1 MIVMNRKEGRYKDS
15 LLSLLML
22 FITVSI
28 LTSCSRENIDF
39 AEKIPISFTGSVET
53 KALISDVTGI
63 QTTGI
68 GVTAYIQQ
76 NNAVAPVMKNQQ
88 VTYSDGKWTYSPV
101 SYWSKS
107 DNYIFTAYA
116 PFSSNPTTDLTAA
129 TMTFSNIPQ
138 YQSVMTVAE
147 KQNAIDILTDT
158 KTGSYQK
165 EFSNGK
171 VQFEL
176 KHELAYLEIRA
187 VKADIASMRNV
198 DFKVA
203 SLVLGDNNN
212 QMPKPANDR
221 SFTKNILDNSQSN
234 WSPVSYPDDGQG
246 KYPISSIDGQN
257 SIPNEVDKKPLVLA
271 QMLVAPF
278 EFGGSA
284 NPHSLAFQIT
294 YNKDDGQNDPTD
306 HDITGHAVT
315 INKFEAGKKYIVT
328 LRFNTA
334 SKVEINT
341 VVVEDWTTGSTYEPP
356 VFNW

>member
-1 MIVMNRKEGRYKDS
+1 MNRKEGRYKDS

-22 FITVSI
+22 LITVTI
-28 LTSCSRENIDF
+28 TSCDRENIDF
-39 AEKIPISFTGSVET
+39 AEKIPISFTSSVET
-53 KALISDVTGI
+53 KALISDVAGI
-63 QTTGI
+63 QETGI

-116 PFSSNPTTDLTAA
+116 PFSSSPTTDLAA
-129 TMTFSNIPQ
+129 RTMTFSGIPQ
-138 YQSVMTVAE
+138 YQSVMTDNEIERA
-147 KQNAIDILTDT
+147 KDILTDT
-158 KTGSYQK
+158 KSGSYQS

-187 VKADIASMRNV
+187 VKADIASMRDV
-198 DFKVA
+198 VFKVA
-203 SLVLGDNNN
+203 SLVLGDTEN
-212 QMPKPANDR
+212 QMAQSVNDR
-221 SFTKNILDNSQSN
+221 TFTKNVLDNSQSN
-234 WSPVSYPDDGQG
+234 WSSVTYADDG
-246 KYPISSIDGQN
+246 KYSLISSLLD
-257 SIPNEVDKKPLVLA
+257 SEIPNEVENNPLVLSK
-271 QMLVAPF
+271 MLVAPF
-278 EFGGSA
+278 EFGGDA

-306 HDITGHAVT
+306 HDIIGHAVT

-341 VVVEDWTTGSTYEPP
+341 VVVENWTTGSTYEPP

>member
-1 MIVMNRKEGRYKDS
+1 MRRFRYIRNSS
-15 LLSLLML
+15 LLLTVLLFMSL
-22 FITVSI
+22 TV
-28 LTSCSRENIDF
+28 SCSREDIDF
-39 AEKIPISFTGSVET
+39 AEKIPISFSGRVENST
-53 KALISDVTGI
+53 KALISDVFGI
-63 QTTGI
+63 QGTGI

-88 VTYSDGKWTYSPV
+88 VTYLDGNWTYSPV

-116 PFSSNPTTDLTAA
+116 PFSSNPTTDLNAA

-138 YQSVMTVAE
+138 YQSVMTDEE
-147 KQNAIDILTDT
+147 KQDAIDILTDT
-158 KTGSYQK
+158 KIGSYQK
-165 EFSNGK
+165 EFSSGK

-187 VKADIASMRNV
+187 VKADIESMRDV

-203 SLVLGDNNN
+203 SLILGDDND
-212 QMPKPANDR
+212 QMPVLANDR
-221 SFTKNILDNSQSN
+221 TFTKNILDNSLSV
-234 WSPVSYPDDGQG
+234 WSDVSYPDDGQG
-246 KYPISSIDGQN
+246 KYSIISSVDGQN
-257 SIPNEVDKKPLVLA
+257 SIPNEVDKNPLVLA
-271 QMLVAPF
+271 QMLVAPC
-278 EFGGSA
+278 EFGGTAS
-284 NPHSLAFQIT
+284 PHSLAFQIT
-294 YNKDDGQNDPTD
+294 YNKYDGPNSTN

-334 SKVEINT
+334 SKIEIST
-341 VVVEDWTTGSTYEPP
+341 VIVEDWTTGTTYEPP

>member
-1 MIVMNRKEGRYKDS
+1 MNRKEGRYKDS

-63 QTTGI
+63 QKTGI

-88 VTYSDGKWTYSPV
+88 VTYSDGKWTYSPI

-116 PFSSNPTTDLTAA
+116 PFSSTTATDLNAA
-129 TMTFSNIPQ
+129 TMTFKDIPQ

-187 VKADIASMRNV
+187 VKADIKSMRDV
-198 DFKVA
+198 VFKVA
-203 SLVLGDNNN
+203 SLVLGDTKN
-212 QMPKPANDR
+212 QMAQSDDR
-221 SFTKNILDNSQSN
+221 TFIKNVLDNSQSV
-234 WSPVSYPDDGQG
+234 WSDVSYPDDGQG
-246 KYPISSIDGQN
+246 RYPIITSIEGQG
-257 SIPNEVDKKPLVLA
+257 SIPNENGNEPLVLA
-271 QMLVAPF
+271 KMLVAPF
-278 EFGGSA
+278 EFGGDA

-294 YNKDDGQNDPTD
+294 YNKYDGPNSTN

>member
-1 MIVMNRKEGRYKDS
+1 
-15 LLSLLML
+15 
-22 FITVSI
+22 
-28 LTSCSRENIDF
+28 
-39 AEKIPISFTGSVET
+39 
-53 KALISDVTGI
+53 
-63 QTTGI
+63 
-68 GVTAYIQQ
+68 
-76 NNAVAPVMKNQQ
+76 
-88 VTYSDGKWTYSPV
+88 
-101 SYWSKS
+101 
-107 DNYIFTAYA
+107 
-116 PFSSNPTTDLTAA
+116 
-129 TMTFSNIPQ
+129 
-138 YQSVMTVAE
+138 MTVDE
-147 KQNAIDILTDT
+147 IRDAIDILTDT

-187 VKADIASMRNV
+187 VKADIPSMKDV

-212 QMPKPANDR
+212 QMPVSTNDR
-221 SFTKNILDNSQSN
+221 TFTKNILDNSLSAWN
-234 WSPVSYPDDGQG
+234 SVSYPNDGQG
-246 KYPISSIDGQN
+246 KYQIISSVVGQEL
-257 SIPNEVDKKPLVLA
+257 IPNETGTTPLVLA

-278 EFGGSA
+278 EFGGDA

-294 YNKDDGQNDPTD
+294 YNKDDGQNDPTN

-341 VVVEDWTTGSTYEPP
+341 VVVENWTTGSTYEPP

>member
-1 MIVMNRKEGRYKDS
+1 MNRKEGRYKDS

-22 FITVSI
+22 LITVTI
-28 LTSCSRENIDF
+28 TSCDRENIDF
-39 AEKIPISFTGSVET
+39 AEKIPISFTSSVET
-53 KALISDVTGI
+53 KALISDVVGI
-63 QTTGI
+63 QETGI

-76 NNAVAPVMKNQQ
+76 GNNVNPVMKNQQ
-88 VTYSDGKWTYSPV
+88 VTYSDGNWTYSPV

-116 PFSSNPTTDLTAA
+116 PFSSNPTTDLAA
-129 TMTFSNIPQ
+129 RTMTFSGIPQ
-138 YQSVMTVAE
+138 YQSVMTDNE
-147 KQNAIDILTDT
+147 IERAIDILTDT

-246 KYPISSIDGQN
+246 RYPISSIDGQN
-257 SIPNEVDKKPLVLA
+257 SIPNEVDKNPLVLA

-278 EFGGSA
+278 EFGGDA

-294 YNKDDGQNDPTD
+294 YNKYDGPNSTN

>member
-1 MIVMNRKEGRYKDS
+1 MNRKEGRYKDS

-22 FITVSI
+22 LITVSI
-28 LTSCSRENIDF
+28 TSCDREDIDF
-39 AEKIPISFTGSVET
+39 AEKIPISFSGRVENST
-53 KALISDVTGI
+53 KALISDVSGI
-63 QTTGI
+63 KGTGI

-88 VTYSDGKWTYSPV
+88 VTYLDGKWTYSPV

-116 PFSSNPTTDLTAA
+116 PFSSNTTTDLAA
-129 TMTFSNIPQ
+129 RTMTFSGIPQ
-138 YQSVMTVAE
+138 YQSVMTADE
-147 KQNAIDILTDT
+147 IKNATDILTDT
-158 KTGSYQK
+158 KSGSYQS

-176 KHELAYLEIRA
+176 KHELAYLEIQA
-187 VKADIASMRNV
+187 VKADIASMRDV

-203 SLVLGDNNN
+203 SLVLGDLNNKMAVMVDN
-212 QMPKPANDR
+212 RKR
-221 SFTKNILDNSQSN
+221 TFTKNVLDNTKST
-234 WSPVSYPDDGQG
+234 WSSVTYADDG
-246 KYPISSIDGQN
+246 KYSLISSPLD
-257 SIPNEVDKKPLVLA
+257 SEIPNEVENNPLVLSK
-271 QMLVAPF
+271 MLVAPF
-278 EFGGSA
+278 EFGGDA
-284 NPHSLAFQIT
+284 NQHSLAFNIT
-294 YNKDDGQNDPTD
+294 YNKDDGTNSSD

-341 VVVEDWTTGSTYEPP
+341 VVVEDWTTGTTYEPP

>member
-1 MIVMNRKEGRYKDS
+1 MNRKEGRYKDS

-116 PFSSNPTTDLTAA
+116 PFSSNPTTNLAA
-129 TMTFSNIPQ
+129 RTMTFSGIPQ
-138 YQSVMTVAE
+138 YQSVMTDNE
-147 KQNAIDILTDT
+147 IESAIDILADT
-158 KTGSYQK
+158 KIGSYQK
-165 EFSNGK
+165 EFSSGK

-187 VKADIASMRNV
+187 VKADIKSMRDV
-198 DFKVA
+198 VFKVA
-203 SLVLGDNNN
+203 SLVLGDTEN
-212 QMPKPANDR
+212 QMAQSVNDR
-221 SFTKNILDNSQSN
+221 TFTKNVLDNSQSV
-234 WSPVSYPDDGQG
+234 WSDVSYPDDGQG
-246 KYPISSIDGQN
+246 RYPIITSIEGQG
-257 SIPNEVDKKPLVLA
+257 SIPNENGNEPLVLA
-271 QMLVAPF
+271 KMLVAPF
-278 EFGGSA
+278 EFGGTA
-284 NPHSLAFQIT
+284 DPHSLAFNIT
-294 YNKDDGQNDPTD
+294 YNKSDGQNVPSN

-341 VVVEDWTTGSTYEPP
+341 VVVEDWTTGTTYEPP

>member
-1 MIVMNRKEGRYKDS
+1 MNRKEGRYKDS

-76 NNAVAPVMKNQQ
+76 GNNVNPVPVMKNQQ
-88 VTYSDGKWTYSPV
+88 VTYSNGNWTYSPV

-138 YQSVMTVAE
+138 YQSVMTNAE
-147 KQNAIDILTDT
+147 ISSAKDILTDI
-158 KTGSYQK
+158 KSGSYNN
-165 EFSNGK
+165 EFKNGN

-187 VKADIASMRNV
+187 VKADIASMRDV
-198 DFKVA
+198 EFKVA
-203 SLVLGDNNN
+203 SLILGDLNNKMVVMVDN
-212 QMPKPANDR
+212 RKR
-221 SFTKNILDNSQSN
+221 TFTKNVLDNTQST
-234 WSPVSYPDDGQG
+234 WSSVTYADDG
-246 KYPISSIDGQN
+246 KYSLISSLFD
-257 SIPNEVDKKPLVLA
+257 SEIPNEVENNPLVLSK
-271 QMLVAPF
+271 MLVAPF
-278 EFGGSA
+278 EFGGDA

-294 YNKDDGQNDPTD
+294 YNKYDGPNSTN

>member
-1 MIVMNRKEGRYKDS
+1 MNRKEGRYKDS

-22 FITVSI
+22 FITVPI
-28 LTSCSRENIDF
+28 LTSCDRENIDF

-88 VTYSDGKWTYSPV
+88 VTYLDGNWTYSPV

-107 DNYIFTAYA
+107 DSYIFTAYA
-116 PFSSNPTTDLTAA
+116 PFSSSPTTDLAA
-129 TMTFSNIPQ
+129 RTMTFSGIPQ
-138 YQSVMTVAE
+138 YQSVMTDEE
-147 KQNAIDILTDT
+147 KKNAIDILTDT
-158 KTGSYQK
+158 KSGSYQS

-176 KHELAYLEIRA
+176 KHELAYLEIKA
-187 VKADIASMRNV
+187 VKADIVSMRNV
-198 DFKVA
+198 EFKVA
-203 SLVLGDNNN
+203 SLVLGDTEN
-212 QMPKPANDR
+212 QMAESANR
-221 SFTKNILDNSQSN
+221 IFTKNVLDNSRSN
-234 WSPVSYPDDGQG
+234 WSSVNYQNEG
-246 KYPISSIDGQN
+246 KYSITSIDGQQE
-257 SIPNEVDKKPLVLA
+257 IPNETVNSPLVLA

-278 EFGGSA
+278 EFGGDA
-284 NPHSLAFQIT
+284 NPHSLAFNIT
-294 YNKDDGQNDPTD
+294 YNKNDNNTQSN
-306 HDITGHAVT
+306 HEITGHAVT

-341 VVVEDWTTGSTYEPP
+341 VVVEKWTTGSTYEPP

>member
-1 MIVMNRKEGRYKDS
+1 MRRFRYIKNCT
-15 LLSLLML
+15 LLLAVSLLMAL
-22 FITVSI
+22 SV
-28 LTSCSRENIDF
+28 SCSREDIDF
-39 AEKIPISFTGSVET
+39 SEKIPISFTGSVDNST

-63 QTTGI
+63 QTTGF
-68 GVTAYIQQ
+68 GVTAYINQ
-76 NNAVAPVMKNQQ
+76 NSSWKPVMNNQK
-88 VTYSDGKWTYSPV
+88 VVYSDSKWGYSPV

-116 PFSSNPTTDLTAA
+116 PFSSNPETDLDDA
-129 TMTFSNIPQ
+129 TMKFSNIPQ
-138 YQSVMTVAE
+138 YQSVMTEQE
-147 KQNAIDILTDT
+147 KKDAKDILTDT
-158 KTGSYQK
+158 KSGSYQS

-198 DFKVA
+198 VFKVA
-203 SLVLGDNNN
+203 KLDLGDSEN
-212 QMPKPANDR
+212 QMAQSVNDR
-221 SFTKNILDNSQSN
+221 TFTKNVLDNSQSN
-234 WSPVSYPDDGQG
+234 WSSVNYPDNG
-246 KYPISSIDGQN
+246 KYSIITSIDGQQE
-257 SIPNEVDKKPLVLA
+257 IPNEVDKNPLVLA

-278 EFGGSA
+278 EFGGNA

-294 YNKDDGQNDPTD
+294 YNKVDGPNSTN
-306 HDITGHAVT
+306 HAITGHAVT

-341 VVVEDWTTGSTYEPP
+341 VVVEDWTTGTTYEPP

>member
-22 FITVSI
+22 LITVTI
-28 LTSCSRENIDF
+28 TSCDRENIDF
-39 AEKIPISFTGSVET
+39 AEKIPISFTSSVET
-53 KALISDVTGI
+53 KALISDVAGI
-63 QTTGI
+63 QETGI

-76 NNAVAPVMKNQQ
+76 GNNVIPIMKNQQ
-88 VTYSDGKWTYSPV
+88 VTYSDGNWTYSPV

-116 PFSSNPTTDLTAA
+116 PFSSNLETELDDA
-129 TMTFSNIPQ
+129 TMTFRNIPQ
-138 YQSVMTVAE
+138 YQSVMTGEE
-147 KQNAIDILTDT
+147 KENAIDILTDT
-158 KTGSYQK
+158 KVGSYQK

-187 VKADIASMRNV
+187 VKADITSMRDV
-198 DFKVA
+198 VFKVA
-203 SLVLGDNNN
+203 SLDLGDTEN
-212 QMPKPANDR
+212 QMAKSDDR
-221 SFTKNILDNSQSN
+221 TFIKNVLDNSQSN
-234 WSPVSYPDDGQG
+234 WRPVSYPVDGQG
-246 KYPISSIDGQN
+246 RYPIISSIVGQN
-257 SIPNEVDKKPLVLA
+257 SIPNEVDKNPLVLA
-271 QMLVAPF
+271 KMLVAPF
-278 EFGGSA
+278 EFGGDA

-294 YNKDDGQNDPTD
+294 YNKDDGQNDPTN
-306 HDITGHAVT
+306 HNITGHAVT
-315 INKFEAGKKYIVT
+315 INKIEAGKKYIVT

-341 VVVEDWTTGSTYEPP
+341 VVVEDWTTGSIYEPP

>member
-22 FITVSI
+22 LITVTI
-28 LTSCSRENIDF
+28 TSCDRENIDF
-39 AEKIPISFTGSVET
+39 AEKIPISFTSSVET
-53 KALISDVTGI
+53 KALISDVVGI
-63 QTTGI
+63 QETGI

-76 NNAVAPVMKNQQ
+76 GNNVNPVMKNQQ
-88 VTYSDGKWTYSPV
+88 VTYSDGNWTYSPV

-116 PFSSNPTTDLTAA
+116 PFSSNPTTDLAA
-129 TMTFSNIPQ
+129 RTMTFSGIPQ
-138 YQSVMTVAE
+138 YQSVMTDNE
-147 KQNAIDILTDT
+147 IERAIDILTDT

-246 KYPISSIDGQN
+246 RYPISSIDGQN
-257 SIPNEVDKKPLVLA
+257 SIPNEVDKNPLVLA

-278 EFGGSA
+278 EFGGDA

-294 YNKDDGQNDPTD
+294 YNKYDGPNSTN

>member
-1 MIVMNRKEGRYKDS
+1 MNRKEGRYKDS
-15 LLSLLML
+15 LLSLLIL

-28 LTSCSRENIDF
+28 LTSCSRDNIDF

-53 KALISDVTGI
+53 KALISDVAGI

-76 NNAVAPVMKNQQ
+76 GNNVNPVMKNQQ
-88 VTYSDGKWTYSPV
+88 VTYSNGNWTYSPV

-116 PFSSNPTTDLTAA
+116 PFSSNPETNLAA
-129 TMTFSNIPQ
+129 RTMTFSGIPQ
-138 YQSVMTVAE
+138 YQSVMTDNE
-147 KQNAIDILTDT
+147 IESAIDILADT
-158 KTGSYQK
+158 KIGSYQK
-165 EFSNGK
+165 EFSSGK

-187 VKADIASMRNV
+187 VKADIKSMRDV
-198 DFKVA
+198 VFKVA
-203 SLVLGDNNN
+203 SLVLGDTEN
-212 QMPKPANDR
+212 QMAQSVNDR
-221 SFTKNILDNSQSN
+221 TFTKNVLDNSQSN
-234 WSPVSYPDDGQG
+234 WSSVTYADDG
-246 KYPISSIDGQN
+246 KYSLISSLLD
-257 SIPNEVDKKPLVLA
+257 SEIPNEVENNPLVLSK
-271 QMLVAPF
+271 MLVAPF
-278 EFGGSA
+278 EFGGTA
-284 NPHSLAFQIT
+284 DPHSLAFNIT
-294 YNKDDGQNDPTD
+294 YNKSDGQNVPSN

>member
-1 MIVMNRKEGRYKDS
+1 MRRFRYIRNSS
-15 LLSLLML
+15 LLLTVLLFMSL
-22 FITVSI
+22 TV
-28 LTSCSRENIDF
+28 SCSREDIDF
-39 AEKIPISFTGSVET
+39 AEKIPISFSGRVENST
-53 KALISDVTGI
+53 KALISHVSGI
-63 QTTGI
+63 QGTGI

-76 NNAVAPVMKNQQ
+76 GNTSTPVMKNQQ
-88 VTYSDGKWTYSPV
+88 VTYLDGNWTYSPV

-116 PFSSNPTTDLTAA
+116 PFSSNLETELDDA

-138 YQSVMTVAE
+138 YQSVMTADE
-147 KQNAIDILTDT
+147 KQKAIDILTDT
-158 KTGSYQK
+158 KVGSYQS

-187 VKADIASMRNV
+187 VKADIASMRDV

-203 SLVLGDNNN
+203 SLVLGDLNNKMAVMVDN
-212 QMPKPANDR
+212 RKR
-221 SFTKNILDNSQSN
+221 TFIKNVLDNTKST
-234 WSPVSYPDDGQG
+234 WSSVTYADDG
-246 KYPISSIDGQN
+246 KYSLISSPLD
-257 SIPNEVDKKPLVLA
+257 SEIPNEVDKNPLVLA

-278 EFGGSA
+278 EFGGNA

-294 YNKDDGQNDPTD
+294 YNKYDGPNSTN

-341 VVVEDWTTGSTYEPP
+341 VVVEDWTTGTTYEPP

>member
-1 MIVMNRKEGRYKDS
+1 MNRKEGRYKDS

-22 FITVSI
+22 FITVPI
-28 LTSCSRENIDF
+28 LTSCDRENIDF
-39 AEKIPISFTGSVET
+39 AEKIPISFTSSVET
-53 KALISDVTGI
+53 KALISDVAGI
-63 QTTGI
+63 QETGI

-116 PFSSNPTTDLTAA
+116 PFSSNPTTDLAA
-129 TMTFSNIPQ
+129 RTMTFSGIPQ
-138 YQSVMTVAE
+138 YQSVMTDNEIERA
-147 KQNAIDILTDT
+147 KDILTDT
-158 KTGSYQK
+158 KSGSYQS

-187 VKADIASMRNV
+187 VKADIVSMRDV
-198 DFKVA
+198 DFKVV
-203 SLVLGDNNN
+203 SLVLGDNND
-212 QMPKPANDR
+212 QMPVPANDR
-221 SFTKNILDNSQSN
+221 TFTKNILDNSQSN
-234 WSPVSYPDDGQG
+234 WSSVNYPDNG
-246 KYPISSIDGQN
+246 KYSIITSIDGQN
-257 SIPNEVDKKPLVLA
+257 SIPNEVDKNPLVLA
-271 QMLVAPF
+271 KMLVAPF
-278 EFGGSA
+278 EFGGDA

-294 YNKDDGQNDPTD
+294 YNKNDKVNAPTN

-341 VVVEDWTTGSTYEPP
+341 VVVEDWTTESTYEPP

>member
-22 FITVSI
+22 LITVTI
-28 LTSCSRENIDF
+28 TSCDRENIDF
-39 AEKIPISFTGSVET
+39 AEKIPISFTSSVET

-116 PFSSNPTTDLTAA
+116 PFSSTTATDLNAA
-129 TMTFSNIPQ
+129 TMTFKDIPQ

-158 KTGSYQK
+158 KSGSYQS

-187 VKADIASMRNV
+187 VKADIASMREV

-203 SLVLGDNNN
+203 SLILGDDND
-212 QMPKPANDR
+212 QMPVPANDR
-221 SFTKNILDNSQSN
+221 TFTKNILDNSQSN
-234 WSPVSYPDDGQG
+234 WSPVSYPNDGQG
-246 KYPISSIDGQN
+246 RYPITSIDGQN
-257 SIPNEVDKKPLVLA
+257 SIPNEVDKNPLVLA

-278 EFGGSA
+278 EFGGNA

-294 YNKDDGQNDPTD
+294 YNKVDGQNSTN

-341 VVVEDWTTGSTYEPP
+341 VVVENWTTGSTYEPP

>member
-1 MIVMNRKEGRYKDS
+1 MNRKEGRYKDS

-22 FITVSI
+22 LITVTI
-28 LTSCSRENIDF
+28 TSCDRENIDF
-39 AEKIPISFTGSVET
+39 AEKIPISFTSSVET
-53 KALISDVTGI
+53 KALISDVAGI
-63 QTTGI
+63 QKTGI

-116 PFSSNPTTDLTAA
+116 PFSSSPTTDLAA
-129 TMTFSNIPQ
+129 RTMTFSGIPQ
-138 YQSVMTVAE
+138 YQSVMTDNEIERA
-147 KQNAIDILTDT
+147 KDILTDT
-158 KTGSYQK
+158 KSGSYQS

-187 VKADIASMRNV
+187 VKADIASMRDV
-198 DFKVA
+198 VFKVA
-203 SLVLGDNNN
+203 SLVLGDTEN
-212 QMPKPANDR
+212 QMAQSVNDR
-221 SFTKNILDNSQSN
+221 TFTKNVLDNLQSN
-234 WSPVSYPDDGQG
+234 WSSVTYADDG
-246 KYPISSIDGQN
+246 KYSLISSLLD
-257 SIPNEVDKKPLVLA
+257 SEIPNEVENNPLVLSK
-271 QMLVAPF
+271 MLVAPF
-278 EFGGSA
+278 EFGGDA

-306 HDITGHAVT
+306 HDIIGHAVT

>member
-1 MIVMNRKEGRYKDS
+1 MNRKEGRYKDS

-63 QTTGI
+63 QKTGI

-88 VTYSDGKWTYSPV
+88 VTYSDGKWTYSPI

-116 PFSSNPTTDLTAA
+116 PFSSTTATDLNAA
-129 TMTFSNIPQ
+129 TMTFKDIPQ

-187 VKADIASMRNV
+187 VKADIKSMRDV
-198 DFKVA
+198 VFKVA
-203 SLVLGDNNN
+203 SLVLGDTKN
-212 QMPKPANDR
+212 QMAQSDDR
-221 SFTKNILDNSQSN
+221 TFIKNVLDNSQSV
-234 WSPVSYPDDGQG
+234 WSDVSYPDDGQG
-246 KYPISSIDGQN
+246 RYPIITSIEGQG
-257 SIPNEVDKKPLVLA
+257 SIPNENGNEPLVLA
-271 QMLVAPF
+271 KMLVAPF
-278 EFGGSA
+278 EFGGDA
-284 NPHSLAFQIT
+284 NPHS
-294 YNKDDGQNDPTD
+294 
-306 HDITGHAVT
+306 
-315 INKFEAGKKYIVT
+315 
-328 LRFNTA
+328 
-334 SKVEINT
+334 
-341 VVVEDWTTGSTYEPP
+341 
-356 VFNW
+356 

>member
-1 MIVMNRKEGRYKDS
+1 MNRKEGRYKDS

-22 FITVSI
+22 LITVTI
-28 LTSCSRENIDF
+28 TSCDRENIDF
-39 AEKIPISFTGSVET
+39 AEKIPISFTSSVET
-53 KALISDVTGI
+53 KALISDVAGI
-63 QTTGI
+63 QETGI

-116 PFSSNPTTDLTAA
+116 PFSSSPTTDLAA
-129 TMTFSNIPQ
+129 RTMTFSGIPQ
-138 YQSVMTVAE
+138 YQSVMTDNEIERA
-147 KQNAIDILTDT
+147 KDILTDT
-158 KTGSYQK
+158 KSGSYQS
-165 EFSNGK
+165 EFSSGK

-187 VKADIASMRNV
+187 VKADIASMRDV
-198 DFKVA
+198 VFKVA
-203 SLVLGDNNN
+203 SLVLGDTEN
-212 QMPKPANDR
+212 QMAQSVNDR
-221 SFTKNILDNSQSN
+221 TFTKNVLDNSQSN
-234 WSPVSYPDDGQG
+234 WSSVTYADDG
-246 KYPISSIDGQN
+246 KYSLISSLLD
-257 SIPNEVDKKPLVLA
+257 SEIPNEVENNPLVLSK
-271 QMLVAPF
+271 MLVAPF
-278 EFGGSA
+278 EFGGDA

-306 HDITGHAVT
+306 HDIIGHAVT

>member
-1 MIVMNRKEGRYKDS
+1 MNRKEGRYKDS

-22 FITVSI
+22 FITVPI

-39 AEKIPISFTGSVET
+39 AEKIPISFTSSVET
-53 KALISDVTGI
+53 KALISDVAGI
-63 QTTGI
+63 QETGI

-76 NNAVAPVMKNQQ
+76 GNNVNPVMKNQQ
-88 VTYSDGKWTYSPV
+88 VTYIDGNWKYSPV

-116 PFSSNPTTDLTAA
+116 PFSRNLTTDLATR
-129 TMTFSNIPQ
+129 TMTFSGIPQ
-138 YQSVMTVAE
+138 YQSVMTDEE
-147 KQNAIDILTDT
+147 KRSAIDILTDT
-158 KTGSYQK
+158 KVGSYQK

-187 VKADIASMRNV
+187 VKADIVSMRDV
-198 DFKVA
+198 VFKVA
-203 SLVLGDNNN
+203 SLVLGDTEN
-212 QMPKPANDR
+212 QMAQSANVT
-221 SFTKNILDNSQSN
+221 FTKNVLDNSQSN
-234 WSPVSYPDDGQG
+234 WSSVNYPDNG
-246 KYPISSIDGQN
+246 KYSIITSIVGQQE
-257 SIPNEVDKKPLVLA
+257 IPNETDNSPLVLA
-271 QMLVAPF
+271 KMLVAPF
-278 EFGGSA
+278 EFGGDA

-294 YNKDDGQNDPTD
+294 YNKNDKVNAPTN

-341 VVVEDWTTGSTYEPP
+341 VVVENWTTGSTYEPP

>member
-1 MIVMNRKEGRYKDS
+1 VDNS
-15 LLSLLML
+15 
-22 FITVSI
+22 
-28 LTSCSRENIDF
+28 
-39 AEKIPISFTGSVET
+39 T
-53 KALISDVTGI
+53 KALISDVAGI
-63 QTTGI
+63 QTTGF

-116 PFSSNPTTDLTAA
+116 PFSRNLTTDLAA
-129 TMTFSNIPQ
+129 RTMTFSGIPQ
-138 YQSVMTVAE
+138 YQSVMTDEE
-147 KQNAIDILTDT
+147 KENAIDILTDT

-187 VKADIASMRNV
+187 VKADIASMRDV

-212 QMPKPANDR
+212 QMPVPTNDR
-221 SFTKNILDNSQSN
+221 TFTKNILDNSLSAWN
-234 WSPVSYPDDGQG
+234 SVSYPNDGQG
-246 KYPISSIDGQN
+246 KYQIISSVVGQEL
-257 SIPNEVDKKPLVLA
+257 IPNETGTTPLVLA

-278 EFGGSA
+278 EFGGNA
-284 NPHSLAFQIT
+284 NLHSLAFQIT
-294 YNKDDGQNDPTD
+294 YNKVDGPNSTN

>member
-1 MIVMNRKEGRYKDS
+1 MNRKEGRYKDS

-22 FITVSI
+22 FITVPI
-28 LTSCSRENIDF
+28 LTSCDRENIDF
-39 AEKIPISFTGSVET
+39 AEKIPISFTSSVDNST
-53 KALISDVTGI
+53 KALISDVAGI
-63 QTTGI
+63 QTTGF

-88 VTYSDGKWTYSPV
+88 VTYLDGKWTYSPV

-116 PFSSNPTTDLTAA
+116 PCSITTATDLNAA

-138 YQSVMTVAE
+138 YQSVMTDEE
-147 KQNAIDILTDT
+147 KENAIDILTDT

-176 KHELAYLEIRA
+176 KHELAYLEICA

-198 DFKVA
+198 EFKVA
-203 SLVLGDNNN
+203 SLDLGDTEN
-212 QMPKPANDR
+212 QMAESANR
-221 SFTKNILDNSQSN
+221 TFTKNVLDNSQSN
-234 WSPVSYPDDGQG
+234 WSSVNYPDNG
-246 KYPISSIDGQN
+246 KYSIITSIAGQQE
-257 SIPNEVDKKPLVLA
+257 IPNETVNSPLVLA
-271 QMLVAPF
+271 KMLVAPF
-278 EFGGSA
+278 EFGGDA
-284 NPHSLAFQIT
+284 NPHSLAFNIT
-294 YNKDDGQNDPTD
+294 YNKDDRTNQATD
-306 HDITGHAVT
+306 HSITGHAVT

>member
-1 MIVMNRKEGRYKDS
+1 MS
-15 LLSLLML
+15 L
-22 FITVSI
+22 TV
-28 LTSCSRENIDF
+28 SCSREDIDF
-39 AEKIPISFTGSVET
+39 AEKIPISFSGSVET

-88 VTYSDGKWTYSPV
+88 VTYSDGNWTYSPV

-107 DNYIFTAYA
+107 DNYTFAAYA
-116 PFSSNPTTDLTAA
+116 PFSSTPETDLDDA
-129 TMTFSNIPQ
+129 TMKFSNIPQ
-138 YQSVMTVAE
+138 YQSVMNEQKKKDA
-147 KQNAIDILTDT
+147 KDILTDT
-158 KTGSYQK
+158 KSGSYQK

-187 VKADIASMRNV
+187 VKADIASMRDV
-198 DFKVA
+198 VFKVA
-203 SLVLGDNNN
+203 SLDLGDTEN

-221 SFTKNILDNSQSN
+221 TFTKNVLDNSQSN
-234 WSPVSYPDDGQG
+234 WSSVIYQNEG
-246 KYPISSIDGQN
+246 KYSITSIDGQQE
-257 SIPNEVDKKPLVLA
+257 IPNENGNEPLVLA
-271 QMLVAPF
+271 KMLVAPF
-278 EFGGSA
+278 EFGGNA

-294 YNKDDGQNDPTD
+294 YNKYDGPNSTN

-341 VVVEDWTTGSTYEPP
+341 VVVEDWATGTTYEPP

>member
-1 MIVMNRKEGRYKDS
+1 MRRFRYIKNCT
-15 LLSLLML
+15 LLLAVSLLMAL
-22 FITVSI
+22 SV
-28 LTSCSRENIDF
+28 SCSREDIDF
-39 AEKIPISFTGSVET
+39 SEKIPISFTSSVDNST
-53 KALISDVTGI
+53 KALISDTTGI
-63 QTTGI
+63 QTTGF
-68 GVTAYIQQ
+68 GVTAYINQ
-76 NNAVAPVMKNQQ
+76 NSSWKPVMNNQK
-88 VTYSDGKWTYSPV
+88 VVYSDSKWGYSPV

-116 PFSSNPTTDLTAA
+116 PYNSNIVTRLNDA
-129 TMTFSNIPQ
+129 TITFSGIPQ
-138 YQSVMTVAE
+138 YQSVMTDEDIERA
-147 KQNAIDILTDT
+147 KDILTDT
-158 KTGSYQK
+158 KVGSYQK

-176 KHELAYLEIRA
+176 KHELAYLKISA
-187 VKADIASMRNV
+187 VKADIESMRNV

-212 QMPKPANDR
+212 QMPDPANDR
-221 SFTKNILDNSQSN
+221 TFTKNILDNSLSN
-234 WSPVSYPDDGQG
+234 WSPPVSYLADGYQI
-246 KYPISSIDGQN
+246 ISSTEGQEL
-257 SIPNEVDKKPLVLA
+257 IPNETGNTPLVLA

-278 EFGGSA
+278 EFGGDA

-294 YNKDDGQNDPTD
+294 YNKNDKVNAPTN

>member
-1 MIVMNRKEGRYKDS
+1 MNRKEGRYKDS

-53 KALISDVTGI
+53 KALIFDVAGI

-76 NNAVAPVMKNQQ
+76 GNNVNPVMKNQQ
-88 VTYSDGKWTYSPV
+88 VTYSDGNWTYSPV

-116 PFSSNPTTDLTAA
+116 PFSSNPETNLAA
-129 TMTFSNIPQ
+129 RTMTFSGIPQ
-138 YQSVMTVAE
+138 YQSVMTDNE
-147 KQNAIDILTDT
+147 IESAIDILADT
-158 KTGSYQK
+158 KIGSYQK
-165 EFSNGK
+165 EFSSGK

-187 VKADIASMRNV
+187 VKADIKSMRDV
-198 DFKVA
+198 VFKVA
-203 SLVLGDNNN
+203 SLVLGDTEN
-212 QMPKPANDR
+212 QMAQSVNDR
-221 SFTKNILDNSQSN
+221 TFTKNVLDNSQSV
-234 WSPVSYPDDGQG
+234 WSDVSYPDDGQG
-246 KYPISSIDGQN
+246 RYPIITSIEGQG
-257 SIPNEVDKKPLVLA
+257 SIPNENGNEPLVLA
-271 QMLVAPF
+271 KMLVAPF
-278 EFGGSA
+278 EFGGTA
-284 NPHSLAFQIT
+284 DPHSLAFNIT
-294 YNKDDGQNDPTD
+294 YNKSDGQNVPSN

-341 VVVEDWTTGSTYEPP
+341 VVVEDWTTGTTYEPP

>member
-1 MIVMNRKEGRYKDS
+1 MNRKEGRYKDS

-22 FITVSI
+22 FITVPI
-28 LTSCSRENIDF
+28 LTSCDRENIDF

-53 KALISDVTGI
+53 KALISDVSGI
-63 QTTGI
+63 QSTGI
-68 GVTAYIQQ
+68 GVTAYIQ

-88 VTYSDGKWTYSPV
+88 VTYSNGNWTYSPV

-116 PFSSNPTTDLTAA
+116 PFSSNPTTDLAA
-129 TMTFSNIPQ
+129 RTMTFSGIPQ
-138 YQSVMTVAE
+138 YQSVMTDEE
-147 KQNAIDILTDT
+147 KHSAIDILTDT

-187 VKADIASMRNV
+187 VKADIASMRDV
-198 DFKVA
+198 VFKVA
-203 SLVLGDNNN
+203 SLVLGDTEN
-212 QMPKPANDR
+212 QMAPSVNDR
-221 SFTKNILDNSQSN
+221 TFTKNVLDNSQSN
-234 WSPVSYPDDGQG
+234 WSRVNYPDNG
-246 KYPISSIDGQN
+246 KYSIITPIDGQN
-257 SIPNEVDKKPLVLA
+257 SIPNEVDKNPLILA

-278 EFGGSA
+278 EFGGDA

-294 YNKDDGQNDPTD
+294 YNKNDKVNAPTN

-315 INKFEAGKKYIVT
+315 INKFESGKKYIVT

>member
-1 MIVMNRKEGRYKDS
+1 MRRFRYIKNCT
-15 LLSLLML
+15 LLLAVSLLMAL
-22 FITVSI
+22 SV
-28 LTSCSRENIDF
+28 SCSLEDIDF
-39 AEKIPISFTGSVET
+39 SEKIPISFTSSVDNST
-53 KALISDVTGI
+53 KALISDVAGI
-63 QTTGI
+63 QTTGF

-76 NNAVAPVMKNQQ
+76 GNTYAPIMKNQLI
-88 VTYSDGKWTYSPV
+88 TYSDGNWTYSPV

-116 PFSSNPTTDLTAA
+116 PFSSNTTTNLAA
-129 TMTFSNIPQ
+129 RTMTFSNIPQ
-138 YQSVMTVAE
+138 YQSVMTADE
-147 KQNAIDILTDT
+147 KQNAKDILTDT
-158 KTGSYQK
+158 KVGSYQK

-187 VKADIASMRNV
+187 VKADIASMREV

-221 SFTKNILDNSQSN
+221 TFTKNVLDNSQSN

-246 KYPISSIDGQN
+246 RYPIISSIDGQN
-257 SIPNEVDKKPLVLA
+257 SIPNEVDKNPLVLA

-278 EFGGSA
+278 EFGGNA

-294 YNKDDGQNDPTD
+294 YNKNDKVNAPTN

>member
-15 LLSLLML
+15 LLTLLML

-63 QTTGI
+63 QKTGI

-138 YQSVMTVAE
+138 YQSVMTDYE
-147 KQNAIDILTDT
+147 KEHAIDILTDT

-176 KHELAYLEIRA
+176 KHELAYLEIHA

-198 DFKVA
+198 EFKVA
-203 SLVLGDNNN
+203 SLILGDSNNK
-212 QMPKPANDR
+212 MAVMVDDR
-221 SFTKNILDNSQSN
+221 EFTKNVLDNTLST
-234 WSPVSYPDDGQG
+234 WSSVTYADG
-246 KYPISSIDGQN
+246 KYPLISSPLD
-257 SIPNEVDKKPLVLA
+257 SEIPNEVENNPLVLSK
-271 QMLVAPF
+271 MLVAPF
-278 EFGGSA
+278 EFGGDA
-284 NPHSLAFQIT
+284 NPHSLAFNIT
-294 YNKDDGQNDPTD
+294 YNKNENNTQSN
-306 HDITGHAVT
+306 HEITGHAVK

-341 VVVEDWTTGSTYEPP
+341 VVVEDWREGSTYEPP

>member
-1 MIVMNRKEGRYKDS
+1 MRRFRYIKNCT
-15 LLSLLML
+15 LLLAVSLLMAL
-22 FITVSI
+22 SV
-28 LTSCSRENIDF
+28 SCSREDIDF
-39 AEKIPISFTGSVET
+39 SEKIPISFTSSVDNST
-53 KALISDVTGI
+53 KALISDVAGI
-63 QTTGI
+63 QTTGF

-76 NNAVAPVMKNQQ
+76 GNTYAPIMKNQLI
-88 VTYSDGKWTYSPV
+88 TYSDGKWTYSPV

-107 DNYIFTAYA
+107 DNYTFTAYA
-116 PFSSNPTTDLTAA
+116 PFSSNPTTDLVAR
-129 TMTFSNIPQ
+129 TMTFSGISQ
-138 YQSVMTVAE
+138 YQSVMTNAE
-147 KQNAIDILTDT
+147 ISSAKDILTDI
-158 KTGSYQK
+158 KSGSYNN
-165 EFSNGK
+165 EFKNGN

-212 QMPKPANDR
+212 QMPVPANDR
-221 SFTKNILDNSQSN
+221 TFTKNILDNSLSAWN
-234 WSPVSYPDDGQG
+234 SVSYPNDGQG
-246 KYPISSIDGQN
+246 KYQIISSVVGQEL
-257 SIPNEVDKKPLVLA
+257 IPNETGTTPLVLA

-278 EFGGSA
+278 EFGGTAS
-284 NPHSLAFQIT
+284 PHSLAFQIT
-294 YNKDDGQNDPTD
+294 YNKDDGQNDPTN

-341 VVVEDWTTGSTYEPP
+341 VVVEDWSEGSTYEPP

>member
-1 MIVMNRKEGRYKDS
+1 MNRKEGRYKDS

-22 FITVSI
+22 LITVTI
-28 LTSCSRENIDF
+28 TSCDRENIDF
-39 AEKIPISFTGSVET
+39 AEKIPISFTSSVET

-116 PFSSNPTTDLTAA
+116 PFSSTTATDLNAA
-129 TMTFSNIPQ
+129 TMTFKDIPQ

-158 KTGSYQK
+158 KSGSYQS

-187 VKADIASMRNV
+187 VKADIASMREV

-203 SLVLGDNNN
+203 SLILGDDND
-212 QMPKPANDR
+212 QMPVPANDR
-221 SFTKNILDNSQSN
+221 TFTKNILDNSQSN
-234 WSPVSYPDDGQG
+234 WSPVSYPNDGQG
-246 KYPISSIDGQN
+246 RYPITSIDGQN
-257 SIPNEVDKKPLVLA
+257 SIPNEVDKNPLVLA

-278 EFGGSA
+278 EFGGNA

-294 YNKDDGQNDPTD
+294 YNKVDGQNSTN

-341 VVVEDWTTGSTYEPP
+341 VVVENWTTGSTYEPP

>member
-22 FITVSI
+22 FITVPI
-28 LTSCSRENIDF
+28 LTSCDRENIDF

-53 KALISDVTGI
+53 KALISDSDVTGI
-63 QTTGI
+63 QKTGI

-76 NNAVAPVMKNQQ
+76 GNNVNPVMKNQQ
-88 VTYSDGKWTYSPV
+88 VTYSNGNWTYSPV

-116 PFSSNPTTDLTAA
+116 PFSSTTATDLNAA
-129 TMTFSNIPQ
+129 TMKFKDIPQ
-138 YQSVMTVAE
+138 YQSVMTDYE
-147 KQNAIDILTDT
+147 KEKAIDILTDT
-158 KTGSYQK
+158 KVGSYQK

-187 VKADIASMRNV
+187 VKADIVSMRNV
-198 DFKVA
+198 EFKVA
-203 SLVLGDNNN
+203 SLILGDSNNK
-212 QMPKPANDR
+212 MAVMVDDR
-221 SFTKNILDNSQSN
+221 EFTKNVLDNTLST
-234 WSPVSYPDDGQG
+234 WSSVTYADG
-246 KYPISSIDGQN
+246 KYPLISSPLD
-257 SIPNEVDKKPLVLA
+257 SEIPNEVENNSLVLSK
-271 QMLVAPF
+271 MLVAPF
-278 EFGGSA
+278 EFGGNA

-294 YNKDDGQNDPTD
+294 YNKVEGQNSTN
-306 HDITGHAVT
+306 HAITGHAVT